1 MKTRAEINEIETKK
15 TMAKINETKRWFFG
29 KINKIDKPLARF
41 MKKKRKR
48 TQISKIRN
56 EKRDVTTDPIEIP
69 RIIKHYDEQLFA
81 NKMDYLE
88 EMDNFLG
95 TVSLD

>member
-1 MKTRAEINEIETKK
+1 MKNE
-15 TMAKINETKRWFFG
+15 
-29 KINKIDKPLARF
+29 
-41 MKKKRKR
+41 KKK
-48 TQISKIRN
+48 
-56 EKRDVTTDPIEIP
+56 VTTNTIEIP